1 MFTHHFYLFLDISI
15 YIHFYFSFCLFVFIL
30 VLRIIW
36 SIVTILLVVVTL
48 SIHIIIPPIWIFIT
62 IFFASTLLKDLP
74 LWNDPLLDSELLFTC
89 SFVCK
94 ACSSDLPSSLFSIF
108 YSWACKDHISSST
121 IKSSKS
127 FDSWI
132 VTTIWSN
139 SKSKDLKIFFITW
152 KSSMFSSFLL
162 IPCTTEIT
170 SVK

>member
-1 MFTHHFYLFLDISI
+1 MFRIKFLLCKIN
-15 YIHFYFSFCLFVFIL
+15 LFVFIL

-62 IFFASTLLKDLP
+62 ILFGSTLLKDLSLWYKDLP
-74 LWNDPLLDSELLFTC
+74 LWNDPLLDSEWLFTF

-121 IKSSKS
+121 IKSSNS

-132 VTTIWSN
+132 VTTTWSN
-139 SKSKDLKIFFITW
+139 SKSKDLKIFFIIW
-152 KSSMFSSFLL
+152 KSSMFSSFLR
-162 IPCTTEIT
+162 IPCTTDIT
-170 SVK
+170 FVK